1 MHKYR
6 RLFGEVLVAS
16 FFLPLLVL
24 VTPSFFRVVTDK
36 VLAHRGYTTLT
47 D

>member
-16 FFLPLLVL
+16 FFLLLLVL

-36 VLAHRGYTTLT
+36 VLAHRGYTTLK